1 VQDHAAALSSL
12 VGLAVKQGSLTR
24 ILQSL
29 ILIMGHQTESS
40 RSTKTGE
47 GASTTTTTTNL
58 LELKPTEP
66 IQIDKP
72 VQMRTAV
79 GTLMTFGK
87 GDHGKLGHGNST
99 ENKRVPTVVSALKEI
114 PLLRIDSLSTHSV
127 AISVDGVL
135 YTWGNGD
142 KHRLGHGTT
151 AKEYGL
157 KMLLLPF
164 FCWCLMIPDT
174 HLLLLFL

>member
-1 VQDHAAALSSL
+1 
-12 VGLAVKQGSLTR
+12 
-24 ILQSL
+24 
-29 ILIMGHQTESS
+29 MGHQTGSS

-47 GASTTTTTTNL
+47 GASTTTTTTTTPLSVLPYL
-58 LELKPTEP
+58 LELKQTEP

-157 KMLLLPF
+157 EMLLLPF